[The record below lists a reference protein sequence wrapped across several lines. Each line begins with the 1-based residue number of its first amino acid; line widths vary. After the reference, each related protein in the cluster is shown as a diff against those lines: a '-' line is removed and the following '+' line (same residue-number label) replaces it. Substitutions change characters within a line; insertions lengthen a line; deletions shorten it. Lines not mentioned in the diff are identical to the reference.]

1 MPLLQRAGR
10 KVHFTVEGEGHG
22 LVLIPGLGSG
32 ARLFGTLPRRFAR
45 EGFTCAVV
53 DPVGL
58 PPSGPLPDGRYDFT
72 EAAADVLAVAE
83 TLPPPVAL
91 VGTSLGGKVA
101 LRAAAL
107 ASAQPS
113 TTVDRFV
120 MLCSSAV
127 PNPRARRVHRMFELL
142 AASEDA
148 ALLGEFLAPFL
159 FGASFHASRP
169 AVVEDLIRAM
179 KPSPESRALMQ
190 AQAKA
195 MSAYDGTQDAKACT
209 LPALCLAG
217 TEDTLTLPEDV
228 AATATLLRHAEHA
241 ALAHA
246 GHSLLLESAEALL
259 RVLAFLR
266 RTVPR

>member
-1 MPLLQRAGR
+1 MPFLDRAGR
-10 KVHFTVEGEGHG
+10 TIHFTVEGAGPG

-45 EGFTCAVV
+45 EGFTCAAV

-58 PPSGPLPDGRYDFT
+58 PPSGPLPLGGYDFT
-72 EAAADVLAVAE
+72 EAAADVLAVAA
-83 TLPPPVAL
+83 TLPGPVAL

-107 ASAQPS
+107 ANAQAS
-113 TTVDRFV
+113 THIDRFV

-127 PNPRARRVHRMFELL
+127 PTPRARRVHRMFELL
-142 AASEDA
+142 AASDEG

-169 AVVEDLIRAM
+169 AVVDDLIRAM

-190 AQAKA
+190 AQAAA
-195 MSAYDGTQDAKACT
+195 MSGYDGTADAQSCA
-209 LPALCLAG
+209 LRALCLSG

-228 AATATLLRHAEHA
+228 AATAALLRNAEHEA
-241 ALAHA
+241 IPRA

-266 RTVPR
+266 RSP